1 MTSTLIIDYLGV
13 GVAAS
18 RPATLTLAAGGLGLY
33 WATDTG
39 VLSSWDGSAWH
50 TASAGVLTT
59 AMFAALNLSSLPTSD
74 PGSGKPW
81 LNGGVLQ
88 VGP

>member
-1 MTSTLIIDYLGV
+1 MSGTVGPDPVPTVLLALNVGTPTGSTTLGDINIDGEFLQNGV
-13 GVAAS
+13 PITGA
-18 RPATLTLAAGGLGLY
+18 LTPGN
-33 WATDTG
+33 
-39 VLSSWDGSAWH
+39 
-50 TASAGVLTT
+50 
-59 AMFAALNLSSLPTSD
+59 FAALNLSSLPTSD

>member
-1 MTSTLIIDYLGV
+1 
-13 GVAAS
+13 
-18 RPATLTLAAGGLGLY
+18 
-33 WATDTG
+33 
-39 VLSSWDGSAWH
+39 
-50 TASAGVLTT
+50 
-59 AMFAALNLSSLPTSD
+59 MFAALNLSSLPTAD